1 MANTNDTIAA
11 IATAS
16 GIGGIGIVRIS
27 GAKSFEIAQ
36 KICNKPICP
45 CGGRGKLR
53 RLSAPRESGVVRIP
67 S

>member
-36 KICNKPICP
+36 KICNKPIQP
-45 CGGRGKLR
+45 KEIIFQ
-53 RLSAPRESGVVRIP
+53 SFYDIIFYI
-67 S
+67 